1 MKGIRR
7 SLNKDR
13 IGAPTG
19 VVKTSGAG
27 PAGGLPLGQRPM
39 AAPAPAPP
47 KLVIRATAAYRA
59 RGAQELSFNVGDF
72 FHVVSDEGGEDWFD
86 AANPMTG
93 ARGLVPASHFQ
104 VLGRNVRETNMQGPA
119 KKSST
124 GSGSDGGSG
133 PASPYGA
140 PPAGRSG
147 SVSSASGLQPGA
159 PYVAGPSGMAAAHKA
174 SVSSQG
180 SVGNGR
186 PPSQS
191 SRKHQPLYGVV
202 QYDFIA
208 ERPDELD
215 AKRGEPIIVIAQ
227 SNHEWF
233 VAKPIGRLGGPGLIP
248 VAFVEIQDMATGKP
262 VENVEE
268 LIRSAVVPKV
278 EEWKKMTADYKQA
291 SIPLGR
297 FDFAEA
303 TTSSSNAAAAAPAVP
318 SSSSS
323 APPPQQLQSAAD
335 VDPNPHYDQAYAS
348 PTGNALS
355 PRQGG
360 YDPRYSYTR
369 ERRQYGLVTSA
380 SVESFH
386 QEEGS
391 FWFHL
396 RAFFSTGASL
406 VLYRLYQDFYD
417 FQIALMDEFPV
428 EAGRVPGDDGHT
440 ERILPMMP
448 GPTTSEDENVCSQ
461 RVIDLSIYLSDL
473 CSLPEHIRASGLM
486 YEFLVPRAGDVE
498 VAPGHVGYDG
508 APDASPA
515 PSQGI
520 ENQYGELVDY
530 LDQLDSSAGGRSSS
544 EQHGRGGYASGSA
557 TGTDVTDQMGHLSLN
572 GGGQYGNGVY
582 QRQSQQHVQQQQS
595 EYDGA
600 PLSPRSAPP
609 LAERWLTVPLSV
621 ADRYNQSGYYE
632 QPPQPAEPARQ
643 PMGTANQ
650 GAAFI
655 KIKIFHRN
663 TDDLIAIRVPPTV
676 SLGALLDKVRD
687 RLGSDVTQLR
697 FREEGGGAGGS
708 GAQLV
713 GLRDDHELEHWVRS
727 GAKLVLVRPVSAL
740 SLSSH
745 ASHSSALTCP
755 CARSTLIE
763 LKRSRAE
770 GQCGARL
777 SDLQASLFVF
787 LPLSLGSLR
796 SQRMCAGLPGPPA
809 SVRRPVERATRE
821 LERLTSGSIA
831 ESGPSPRTRTESAND
846 RQAAKTG
853 KNSRPTAR
861 PPAGQKVRGECRA
874 GSTLAALHSPLLVP
888 ARPSLPPQ
896 GLSLAATQRAQG
908 TARSDDVRRFSS
920 ATRPPPAIDPRQ
932 HRREA

>member
-19 VVKTSGAG
+19 VVKTSGATSGG
-27 PAGGLPLGQRPM
+27 PPYGQRPVV
-39 AAPAPAPP
+39 ARAPAPP
-47 KLVIRATAAYRA
+47 QRVIRATAAYRA
-59 RGAQELSFNVGDF
+59 RTAQELSFEEGDF

-93 ARGLVPASHFQ
+93 ARGLVPSSHFQ
-104 VLGRNVRETNMQGPA
+104 VLGRNVRETGLQGPG

-124 GSGSDGGSG
+124 GSGSDRGSG
-133 PASPYGA
+133 SGGSPYGA
-140 PPAGRSG
+140 AAAGGRSG
-147 SVSSASGLQPGA
+147 SSAS
-159 PYVAGPSGMAAAHKA
+159 
-174 SVSSQG
+174 
-180 SVGNGR
+180 
-186 PPSQS
+186 
-191 SRKHQPLYGVV
+191 KHQPLYGVV
-202 QYDFIA
+202 QYDFVA

-297 FDFAEA
+297 FDFAD
-303 TTSSSNAAAAAPAVP
+303 TSSAAAPSTASSSAAAAAPAP
-318 SSSSS
+318 TS
-323 APPPQQLQSAAD
+323 APPLQAIPSPNG
-335 VDPNPHYDQAYAS
+335 VDHDQAYDQAYDS
-348 PTGNALS
+348 PTGDALS

-428 EAGRVPGDDGHT
+428 EAGRVAGDDGRT

-473 CSLPEHIRASGLM
+473 CALPEHIRASGLM

-498 VAPGHVGYDG
+498 VAPGHAGYG
-508 APDASPA
+508 ADASPA

-530 LDQLDSSAGGRSSS
+530 LDQLDSN
-544 EQHGRGGYASGSA
+544 QYDQGYY
-557 TGTDVTDQMGHLSLN
+557 DQ
-572 GGGQYGNGVY
+572 
-582 QRQSQQHVQQQQS
+582 
-595 EYDGA
+595 
-600 PLSPRSAPP
+600 PPRSAESTRP
-609 LAERWLTVPLSV
+609 
-621 ADRYNQSGYYE
+621 
-632 QPPQPAEPARQ
+632 

-697 FREEGGGAGGS
+697 YREEGGGAAGS
-708 GAQLV
+708 GAQFV
-713 GLRDDHELEHWVRS
+713 GLRDDEELERWVRS
-727 GAKLVLVRPVSAL
+727 GAKLVL
-740 SLSSH
+740 
-745 ASHSSALTCP
+745 
-755 CARSTLIE
+755 
-763 LKRSRAE
+763 
-770 GQCGARL
+770 
-777 SDLQASLFVF
+777 
-787 LPLSLGSLR
+787 
-796 SQRMCAGLPGPPA
+796 
-809 SVRRPVERATRE
+809 
-821 LERLTSGSIA
+821 
-831 ESGPSPRTRTESAND
+831 
-846 RQAAKTG
+846 
-853 KNSRPTAR
+853 
-861 PPAGQKVRGECRA
+861 
-874 GSTLAALHSPLLVP
+874 
-888 ARPSLPPQ
+888 ARPSLS
-896 GLSLAATQRAQG
+896 LSVCAT
-908 TARSDDVRRFSS
+908 TP
-920 ATRPPPAIDPRQ
+920 TR
-932 HRREA
+932 H

>member
-19 VVKTSGAG
+19 VVKTSGATPGG
-27 PAGGLPLGQRPM
+27 PPYGQRP
-39 AAPAPAPP
+39 AVAPAPAPP

-59 RGAQELSFNVGDF
+59 RTAQELSFEEGDF

-93 ARGLVPASHFQ
+93 ARGLVPSSHFQ
-104 VLGRNVRETNMQGPA
+104 VLGRNVRETNLQGPG

-124 GSGSDGGSG
+124 GSGSDRGSG
-133 PASPYGA
+133 SGGSPYGA
-140 PPAGRSG
+140 PGGGRSG

-159 PYVAGPSGMAAAHKA
+159 PHVGAAAHKA

-180 SVGNGR
+180 SGQLR

-191 SRKHQPLYGVV
+191 ASKHQPLYGVV
-202 QYDFIA
+202 QYDFVA

-297 FDFAEA
+297 FDFADA
-303 TTSSSNAAAAAPAVP
+303 APASSSSSTAAAAASAPT
-318 SSSSS
+318 S
-323 APPPQQLQSAAD
+323 APPLQAIPSPNGAD
-335 VDPNPHYDQAYAS
+335 HDQAYDQAYDS
-348 PTGNALS
+348 PNGDALS

-428 EAGRVPGDDGHT
+428 EAGRVAGDDGRT

-473 CSLPEHIRASGLM
+473 CALPEHIRASGLM

-498 VAPGHVGYDG
+498 VAPGHAGYG
-508 APDASPA
+508 ADASPA

-530 LDQLDSSAGGRSSS
+530 LGQLDSSAGGRSSS
-544 EQHGRGGYASGSA
+544 EQHARGGYASGSA
-557 TGTDVTDQMGHLSLN
+557 AGGDVTDQMGRMSLN
-572 GGGQYGNGVY
+572 GAGGTAYGNGSY
-582 QRQSQQHVQQQQS
+582 QQRQSQQQQQP
-595 EYDGA
+595 EYD
-600 PLSPRSAPP
+600 
-609 LAERWLTVPLSV
+609 EQY
-621 ADRYNQSGYYE
+621 DQGYYD
-632 QPPQPAEPARQ
+632 QPPQSAESTRP

-697 FREEGGGAGGS
+697 YREEGGGAAGS

-713 GLRDDHELEHWVRS
+713 GLRDDEELERWVRS
-727 GAKLVLVRPVSAL
+727 GAKLVLYA
-740 SLSSH
+740 
-745 ASHSSALTCP
+745 
-755 CARSTLIE
+755 
-763 LKRSRAE
+763 
-770 GQCGARL
+770 
-777 SDLQASLFVF
+777 D
-787 LPLSLGSLR
+787 
-796 SQRMCAGLPGPPA
+796 
-809 SVRRPVERATRE
+809 
-821 LERLTSGSIA
+821 
-831 ESGPSPRTRTESAND
+831 
-846 RQAAKTG
+846 
-853 KNSRPTAR
+853 
-861 PPAGQKVRGECRA
+861 
-874 GSTLAALHSPLLVP
+874 
-888 ARPSLPPQ
+888 
-896 GLSLAATQRAQG
+896 
-908 TARSDDVRRFSS
+908 
-920 ATRPPPAIDPRQ
+920 
-932 HRREA
+932 

>member
-19 VVKTSGAG
+19 VVKTSGATPGG
-27 PAGGLPLGQRPM
+27 PPYGQRPTV
-39 AAPAPAPP
+39 APAPAPP
-47 KLVIRATAAYRA
+47 KRVIRATAAYRG
-59 RGAQELSFNVGDF
+59 RTAQELSFEVGDF

-93 ARGLVPASHFQ
+93 ARGLVPSSHFQ
-104 VLGRNVRETNMQGPA
+104 VLGRNVRETNLQGPTQ
-119 KKSST
+119 KSST
-124 GSGSDGGSG
+124 GSGSDRGSASG
-133 PASPYGA
+133 SSPYGA
-140 PPAGRSG
+140 PAGGRSG

-159 PYVAGPSGMAAAHKA
+159 PYVGAAAHKA

-180 SVGNGR
+180 SAQLR

-191 SRKHQPLYGVV
+191 TSKHQPLYGVV
-202 QYDFIA
+202 QYDFVA

-297 FDFAEA
+297 FDFAE
-303 TTSSSNAAAAAPAVP
+303 TSSAAAGSATASSSSAAAAAPAP
-318 SSSSS
+318 TS
-323 APPPQQLQSAAD
+323 APPLQAIPSPNGGAD
-335 VDPNPHYDQAYAS
+335 HDQAYEQAYDS
-348 PTGNALS
+348 PTGDALS

-428 EAGRVPGDDGHT
+428 EAGRVAGDDGRT

-473 CSLPEHIRASGLM
+473 CALPEHIRASGLM

-498 VAPGHVGYDG
+498 VAAGHAGYG
-508 APDASPA
+508 ADASPA

-544 EQHGRGGYASGSA
+544 EQHARGGYASGSA
-557 TGTDVTDQMGHLSLN
+557 AGADVADQMGRMSLN
-572 GGGQYGNGVY
+572 GAGGPAYGNGSY
-582 QRQSQQHVQQQQS
+582 QQQPQSQQQQQT

-600 PLSPRSAPP
+600 SLVHSSSLPPPHPRADPAPSPCRADQYDQGYYDQPPRSAESTRP
-609 LAERWLTVPLSV
+609 
-621 ADRYNQSGYYE
+621 
-632 QPPQPAEPARQ
+632 

-697 FREEGGGAGGS
+697 YREEGGGAAGS

-713 GLRDDHELEHWVRS
+713 GLRDDEELERWVRS
-727 GAKLVLVRPVSAL
+727 GAKLVLVRRL
-740 SLSSH
+740 SLPLVPLSF
-745 ASHSSALTCP
+745 
-755 CARSTLIE
+755 CA
-763 LKRSRAE
+763 LKRCDADVERAVR
-770 GQCGARL
+770 RL
-777 SDLQASLFVF
+777 SGSCAGRARGSSGLSRFSSLFVF
-787 LPLSLGSLR
+787 LPR
-796 SQRMCAGLPGPPA
+796 LPGSGSFLSSQCTSA
-809 SVRRPVERATRE
+809 SRASRRGVVRREH
-821 LERLTSGSIA
+821 RLA
-831 ESGPSPRTRTESAND
+831 PD
-846 RQAAKTG
+846 KL
-853 KNSRPTAR
+853 AR
-861 PPAGQKVRGECRA
+861 LHLVLPAGFPVR
-874 GSTLAALHSPLLVP
+874 L
-888 ARPSLPPQ
+888 
-896 GLSLAATQRAQG
+896 
-908 TARSDDVRRFSS
+908 
-920 ATRPPPAIDPRQ
+920 
-932 HRREA
+932 